1 MKGEMV
7 LCPICGSACA
17 PAALASCIFCGRT
30 GCPRCVDEEHCPDCE
45 DKR

>member
-17 PAALASCIFCGRT
+17 PAAMATCSSCGRA
-30 GCPRCVDEEHCPDCE
+30 GCPRCVEEDLCAKCE